1 MNSFQSDKQ
10 KEKKKEERMRKIL
23 KQTMAAMLAAAF
35 TIAGSAQRMQADEFE
50 PVQEPVDPV
59 TLESQADEPPVPV
72 GPPIF
77 AEYVTEKINARF
89 ADEAGRPENEAS
101 HPVDTRKR
109 ISMYRVYNPNSG
121 EHFYT
126 ASEVERDFL
135 VKAGW
140 HNEGIGWYAPEDGDP
155 VFRMYNP
162 NSGDHHYTLEVEERD
177 DLVKFGWN
185 YEGIGWRSDSEQSVP
200 LYRLYNPNEETGNH
214 HYTTDQNER
223 ETLIRAG
230 WINEEI
236 GWYGLPALSSD
247 PYEKDGFYYSGDG
260 QKLTGLQKVNG
271 RFYYFDPEKDGKKA
285 IFTGLKKTDKGDVI
299 FGNGDGT
306 LYAGPKE
313 IEGRLYWFLS
323 DQGRAARNEFRLL
336 PASYLGGQVDF
347 AWFNDESVMETGH
360 QANARQQYA
369 YVVLGAGNLTYFAD
383 NETGA
388 SRQVAEYLMDRF
400 SQPKLNALMSEAL
413 KYEGSPYVWAGKSP
427 ATGFDCSGLV
437 TWCMK
442 QKWNVDV
449 DPIMTNAAKIY
460 TDYCQPVLPGA
471 EQTGDL
477 IFWRGTYG
485 SNPNYISHVG
495 IYIGNDWMYCAGDP
509 IGFYPAQSVLRPDGT
524 IAPWLFGR
532 VK

>member
-1 MNSFQSDKQ
+1 M
-10 KEKKKEERMRKIL
+10 MRKMY
-23 KQTMAAMLAAAF
+23 KQTLSGMLAAVCAL
-35 TIAGSAQRMQADEFE
+35 AGTSQLIQAAEFDSMQD
-50 PVQEPVDPV
+50 PVDPAA
-59 TLESQADEPPVPV
+59 LESQADQPDQPV

-77 AEYVTEKINARF
+77 ASYVQEKIKAK
-89 ADEAGRPENEAS
+89 AAQPTEDSENEAGNQ
-101 HPVDTRKR
+101 VDTRKR

-140 HNEGIGWYAPEDGDP
+140 HDEGIGWYAPEDGDP

-177 DLVKFGWN
+177 DLVKFGWD
-185 YEGIGWRSDSEQSVP
+185 YEGIGWRSDPKQGVP

-214 HYTTDQNER
+214 HYTTDQYER

-236 GWYGLPALSSD
+236 GWYGIHGLSTE
-247 PYEKDGFYYSGDG
+247 PYEEDGFCYAAG
-260 QKLTGLQKVNG
+260 QKQTGLLKVNG
-271 RFYYFDPEKDGKKA
+271 KFYYFDPEKDGKKA
-285 IFTGLKKTDKGDVI
+285 MFTGLKKTDKGDVI
-299 FGNGDGT
+299 FGNGDGS

-313 IEGRLYWFLS
+313 IDGKLYWFLAE
-323 DQGRAARNEFRLL
+323 QGKAARNEFRLL
-336 PASYLGGQVDF
+336 PASYLNGQVDF
-347 AWFNDESVMETGH
+347 AWFNNEGVMETGH

-369 YVVLGAGNLTYFAD
+369 FVVLGARNLTYFVD

-400 SQPKLNALMSEAL
+400 SQPKLNAFMSEAL

-460 TDYCQPVLPGA
+460 TKYCQPVLPGA

-485 SNPNYISHVG
+485 KDPNYISHVG
-495 IYIGNDWMYCAGDP
+495 IYIGNDWVYCAGDP
-509 IGFYPAQSVLRPDGT
+509 IGFYPAQAVLRPDGT
-524 IAPWLFGR
+524 IAPWFFGR
-532 VK
+532 VQ